1 MKQLTLIIIMSF
13 CVMTIFAQ
21 DEKNNSIEA
30 DVDYFYHF
38 MGSNTH
44 NYFNY
49 GISILFSRSINDLK
63 ISTGI
68 NYSTKNYYYNVTSQN
83 SLDNLSKVEHKLS
96 YINFPILITI
106 KCYGNKQKRLS
117 ILSGL
122 LFNKVIRYDKLSY
135 FDDKPSL
142 YERDLSVDSQLGLT
156 FRLGLNF
163 SKNINN
169 HFRLN
174 LEPFSDYKLILN
186 TKNPRPD
193 YINIPDNR
201 LSLGLKI
208 GLEYMF

>member
-1 MKQLTLIIIMSF
+1 MKSLSLIFIICF
-13 CVMTIFAQ
+13 CVITVFAQ
-21 DEKNNSIEA
+21 NEKNTSIEA
-30 DVDYFYHF
+30 DVNYFYHF
-38 MGSNTH
+38 IGNNT
-44 NYFNY
+44 NNDFNY
-49 GISILFSRSINDLK
+49 GISILFSRSINNLK

-68 NYSTKNYYYNVTSQN
+68 NYSTKNYYYNVTLQN
-83 SLDNLSKVEHKLS
+83 SLDSLSKVEHNLS
-96 YINFPILITI
+96 YINFPILVKI
-106 KCYGNKQKRLS
+106 KCCGNRQKTIS

-122 LFNKVIRYDKLSY
+122 LFNKAIKYDKLSY

-163 SKNINN
+163 KKNINN

-186 TKNPRPD
+186 TKHSRPD
-193 YINIPDNR
+193 YINISDNR